1 MASLEVATS
10 VLLLFA
16 EPTRLRLLALLGDH
30 ELTVA
35 ELVAITEL
43 GQSRVSMHLGKLREA
58 GVLRDRKSG
67 TSTFYALSDQMPS
80 GVRPVWDLVRGQ
92 VDDAILEA
100 DRARSADLLRARRAS
115 HPWPDALAGQME
127 RHYSPGRTWE
137 SLTHG
142 LAGLMH
148 LGDVLDIGCGDGAV
162 AELLTPRSK
171 SMTCLDTNERMVAAA
186 TERLAR
192 FDHARVVHG
201 DMQALPFRDASFDH
215 AVLFNVLV
223 HATSPAKAVAEAA
236 RVLRKGG
243 ALVVVT
249 LDAHHQEDVAQAWG
263 HVHRGFSPAALKKL
277 LVSKGLDVTRCEVTA
292 RERRPPYFQ
301 VVTATTKK

>member
-10 VLLLFA
+10 VLSLFA
-16 EPTRLRLLALLGDH
+16 EPTRLRLLALVGEH

-43 GQSRVSMHLGKLREA
+43 GQSRVSMHLRKLREA

-67 TSTFYALSDQMPS
+67 TSTFYALSDQMPD

-100 DRARSADLLRARRAS
+100 DRARSGELLRARGAA

-142 LAGLMH
+142 LAGLLH

-162 AELLTPRSK
+162 AELLTPPSR
-171 SMTCLDTNERMVAAA
+171 SMTCLDASERMVTAA

-192 FDHARVVHG
+192 FDQARVVRG
-201 DMQALPFRDASFDH
+201 DMHALPFRDASFDQV
-215 AVLFNVLV
+215 VLFNVLV

-236 RVLRKGG
+236 RVLRRGG
-243 ALVVVT
+243 GLVVVT
-249 LDAHHQEDVAQAWG
+249 LDAHDQEDVAQAWG
-263 HVHRGFSPAALKKL
+263 HVHRGFSPAALRKL
-277 LVSKGLDVTRCEVTA
+277 LASKGLAVARCEVTA

-301 VVTATTKK
+301 IITATTK